1 MNKDQFLA
9 LIMQNKNIIYKI
21 AHAYCR
27 NAEDRNDLAQ
37 EIIMQL
43 WKSFAAYDPQYR
55 FSTWMYRLTLNV
67 AISFY
72 RREEHQT
79 QRTGPLDEH
88 LLLLVDDRVLQ
99 DELAQDIQQ
108 LYRFINE
115 LDELNR
121 AIMLLYLD
129 AHSYKEIADMP
140 GITETNAAT
149 KINRIEQKLKAAFS
163 ANLD

>member
-1 MNKDQFLA
+1 
-9 LIMQNKNIIYKI
+9 MQNKNIIYKI

-27 NAEDRNDLAQ
+27 NAKDRNDLAQ

-129 AHSYKEIADMP
+129 AHSYKEIADIP
-140 GITETNAAT
+140 GIAETNAAT